1 MKKNQIRLLLLFIF
15 IISGS
20 YSASAQIIVGV
31 RPPPPI
37 IVRPPRPSRAHVW
50 INEDWEPK
58 GKEYKYAAGHWAN
71 PPHPGQRWK
80 KGRWKK
86 NHGGNVWVGGGWRR
100 GKYSQLPLI
109 KST

>member
-37 IVRPPRPSRAHVW
+37 IVRPPRPSRTHVW
-50 INEDWEPK
+50 INEEWEPN
-58 GKEYKYAAGHWAN
+58 GKE
-71 PPHPGQRWK
+71 K
-80 KGRWKK
+80 KRTRSERGNDKAMEEGKTVRGGCARNVGK
-86 NHGGNVWVGGGWRR
+86 NNRR
-100 GKYSQLPLI
+100 N
-109 KST
+109 